1 MNNQIIF
8 IIAIALFLNGCVPIR
23 VIPKYS
29 PDTYNGYKVIQGYQK
44 SDTIGH
50 TDVEQRKQ
58 DVFACGVRNYFDGN
72 LDIAQSYPDLT
83 NIDKAII
90 RRDSIYKCLKNK
102 GYVIHSPE
110 RCTVNGKPTG
120 FCN

>member
-29 PDTYNGYKVIQGYQK
+29 PDTYNGYKVIQAYQK

-50 TDVEQRKQ
+50 TDVEQRKR
-58 DVFACGVRNYFDGN
+58 DVFSCGVINYNEGN
-72 LDIAQSYPDLT
+72 LDSNALYPNMTDAEVT
-83 NIDKAII
+83 PRRIRIDN
-90 RRDSIYKCLKNK
+90 CMKNK
-102 GYVIHSPE
+102 GYVISNYE
-110 RCTVNGKPTG
+110 SCTINGKPTG

>member
-29 PDTYNGYKVIQGYQK
+29 PDTYNGYKAIQAYQK

-50 TDVEQRKQ
+50 TDVEQRQQ
-58 DVFACGVRNYFDGN
+58 DAFACGVINYNNGN
-72 LDIAQSYPDLT
+72 LDLSQNNPNLT
-83 NIDKAII
+83 IQQIIDRRI
-90 RRDSIYKCLKNK
+90 RIDNCMKKK
-102 GYVIHSPE
+102 GYIIDSKE
-110 RCTVNGKPTG
+110 RCTINGKPTG

>member
-29 PDTYNGYKVIQGYQK
+29 PDTYNGYKVIQAYQK
-44 SDTIGH
+44 KDTIGY
-50 TDVEQRKQ
+50 TDVEQRKK
-58 DVFACGVRNYFDGN
+58 DAFACGVRNYFDGN
-72 LDIAQSYPDLT
+72 LDLNQHYPEMT
-83 NIDKAII
+83 IQQIIDRRI
-90 RRDSIYKCLKNK
+90 RIDNCMENK
-102 GYVIHSPE
+102 GYIIHSKE
-110 RCTVNGKPTG
+110 RCTINGKPTG